1 MNGKRW
7 SEVRKFLLY
16 AFRWQL
22 STPIL
27 WAVLMCLGRS
37 IWATIAANLVGAC
50 IFYYVDK
57 KFIFKENA
65 HANSSNT
72 ILPER
77 TGV

>member
-1 MNGKRW
+1 MNGKRLNR
-7 SEVRKFLLY
+7 VRKFLLY

-37 IWATIAANLVGAC
+37 IWATIAANLIGAC

-57 KFIFKENA
+57 FIFRERL